1 MDNNFYGSDSG
12 SQGISAT
19 LPQPD
24 PITGQKRMPRKNSI
38 SAYKAASAVAPPDSI
53 LKAATNEQPRGFT
66 IPAEDAELQP
76 PSTYAPEVGPQSTAQ
91 MPYSAAPSSVQ
102 PSEPRITPL
111 LGLPDNTP
119 SPSTSTVLDATT
131 GAAQES
137 KVGMPTLANPHP
149 FLRKLGAYFGL
160 SGPEPNPG
168 ELYSGPTS
176 AQ

>member
-38 SAYKAASAVAPPDSI
+38 SAYKAASAVAPPDAI

-76 PSTYAPEVGPQSTAQ
+76 PSTYAPQVGPQSAAQ
-91 MPYSAAPSSVQ
+91 MPYADAPSSVQ
-102 PSEPRITPL
+102 PEAQAFRSTGSTL
-111 LGLPDNTP
+111 NLPDNTP
-119 SPSTSTVLDATT
+119 VPVGDA
-131 GAAQES
+131 GFD
-137 KVGMPTLANPHP
+137 K
-149 FLRKLGAYFGL
+149 
-160 SGPEPNPG
+160 
-168 ELYSGPTS
+168 
-176 AQ
+176 

>member
-38 SAYKAASAVAPPDSI
+38 SAYKAASAVAPPDAI

-76 PSTYAPEVGPQSTAQ
+76 PATYAPSVGPQSTAQ
-91 MPYSAAPSSVQ
+91 MPYADASSSVQ
-102 PSEPRITPL
+102 PERTTGPILS
-111 LGLPDNTP
+111 LPDNP
-119 SPSTSTVLDATT
+119 PAPSTSAVLDATS
-131 GAAQES
+131 GAAQEV
-137 KVGMPTLANPHP
+137 KAGMPTLANPHP

-160 SGPEPNPG
+160 SGPEP
-168 ELYSGPTS
+168 
-176 AQ
+176 